1 MDKVYATITVKV
13 LITDKE
19 DMETIIENA
28 VERFDDKLNG
38 MIIEWDYTVTDS
50 K

>member
-1 MDKVYATITVKV
+1 MDKIYATVTIKV

-38 MIIEWDYTVTDS
+38 MILDWDCTVTDS